1 MSYDIVQKLRE
12 MTDKELFDTCI
23 VNLVFKHKGNYTF
36 ETKKDIDLHK
46 NTRFKKTLF
55 LFQNIIH
62 NADEGRILTSEYAE
76 TIPIYVELATRINKI
91 RKYSNPSPSF
101 NKLPH
106 QNIYTCDSYKFVN
119 KRIEFKASPYMK
131 MRLGLVVSYSAV
143 LKRSYIGMDYRYIS
157 SYVSQ
162 IEKIDGEIL
171 KEAREILKPIRA
183 MNRNLND
190 NYYDIY

>member
-1 MSYDIVQKLRE
+1 
-12 MTDKELFDTCI
+12 
-23 VNLVFKHKGNYTF
+23 
-36 ETKKDIDLHK
+36 
-46 NTRFKKTLF
+46 
-55 LFQNIIH
+55 
-62 NADEGRILTSEYAE
+62 
-76 TIPIYVELATRINKI
+76 
-91 RKYSNPSPSF
+91 
-101 NKLPH
+101 
-106 QNIYTCDSYKFVN
+106 
-119 KRIEFKASPYMK
+119 MK

-190 NYYDIY
+190 NYYDIYYKTSP